1 MSSLNSPVVATAA
14 AVPPLRPLRWVPTL
28 YFVQGLQFFVVNL
41 ILALMLK
48 SQGVANDRIAAWTA
62 ALGLAWAFKP
72 LWSPFLEL
80 ARRKKTVVVAMQYT
94 GAALLALAALA
105 LQFPFWFALL
115 MGAMFVFAFT
125 SATHDIACD
134 GLYMAALDSRA
145 QALYVGWQGAFFNAS
160 KFLALGGLLKLAGW
174 LEVGVG
180 VTQAWSLIFLLLAG
194 LLATLATWNARAL
207 PDPVSPLPST
217 AAGSPWREVAATQK
231 AVLLGFLA
239 KPQIALAV
247 GFIVLF
253 RFGEG
258 QVQTIGPLFL
268 IEPRAQGGL
277 GLSSGQVGD
286 LYGIAGTAAFL
297 LGSILGGSFTAWL
310 GLKRA
315 MPLLIAAMVV
325 PNLVFWQLSVH
336 LPESLWTVGAAIA
349 LESFFYGFG
358 FVGMI
363 LFIMQVVAP
372 GPFQTAHY
380 ALGTGVMQLGFIFSK
395 FISGSLQLQMG
406 YSGFF
411 FWTVI
416 AGLPVLLLLWWVR
429 WPAADAPAQ
438 L

>member
-1 MSSLNSPVVATAA
+1 MNTTTAA
-14 AVPPLRPLRWVPTL
+14 AATATPVLRPLRWVPTL

-48 SQGVANDRIAAWTA
+48 NQGVANDRIAAWTA
-62 ALGLAWAFKP
+62 MLGLAWAFKP

-80 ARRKKTVVVAMQYT
+80 ARRKKAVVVAMQYA
-94 GAALLALAALA
+94 GAALLVVAAIA

-115 MGAMFVFAFT
+115 IGAMFVFAFT

-160 KFLALGGLLKLAGW
+160 KFLALGGLMKLAGW

-180 VTQAWSLIFLLLAG
+180 VQQAWSLIFLLLAAM
-194 LLATLATWNARAL
+194 LAALATWNARAL
-207 PDPVSPLPST
+207 PDPISPQVVGDSGT
-217 AAGSPWREVAATQK
+217 AWRSVAATQK
-231 AVLLGFLA
+231 AVVLGFLA
-239 KPQIALAV
+239 KPQIWLAI

-268 IEPRAQGGL
+268 IEPRAKGGL
-277 GLSSGQVGD
+277 GLTTSQVGD

-297 LGSILGGSFTAWL
+297 GGSILGGSFTAWL
-310 GLKRA
+310 GLRRA

-336 LPESLWTVGAAIA
+336 LPQSLWAVGAAIA

-406 YSGFF
+406 YAPFF
-411 FWTVI
+411 LWTVI
-416 AGLPVLLLLWWVR
+416 AGLPVLALLWWVR
-429 WPAADAPAQ
+429 WPADTSASR
-438 L
+438 

>member
-1 MSSLNSPVVATAA
+1 MNTTTTAA
-14 AVPPLRPLRWVPTL
+14 TPAPPALRPLRWVPTL

-48 SQGVANDRIAAWTA
+48 NQGVANDRIAAWTA
-62 ALGLAWAFKP
+62 MLGLAWAFKP

-80 ARRKKTVVVAMQYT
+80 ARRKKAVVVAMQYA
-94 GAALLALAALA
+94 GAALLVVAAIA

-115 MGAMFVFAFT
+115 IGAMFVFAFT

-160 KFLALGGLLKLAGW
+160 KFLALGGLMKLAGW

-180 VTQAWSLIFLLLAG
+180 VQQAWSLIFLLLAA
-194 LLATLATWNARAL
+194 LLAALATWNARAL
-207 PDPVSPLPST
+207 PDPITPLVVDDSST
-217 AAGSPWREVAATQK
+217 AWRSVAATQK
-231 AVLLGFLA
+231 AVVLGFLA
-239 KPQIALAV
+239 KPQIWLAI

-258 QVQTIGPLFL
+258 QVQTLGPLFL

-277 GLSSGQVGD
+277 GLSTSQVGD

-297 LGSILGGSFTAWL
+297 GGSILGGSFTAWL
-310 GLKRA
+310 GLRRA

-336 LPESLWTVGAAIA
+336 LPTSLWAVGAAIA

-406 YSGFF
+406 YAPFF
-411 FWTVI
+411 LWTVI
-416 AGLPVLLLLWWVR
+416 AGLPVLALLWWLR
-429 WPAADAPAQ
+429 WPAEAGAAR
-438 L
+438 

>member
-1 MSSLNSPVVATAA
+1 MKTTTAA
-14 AVPPLRPLRWVPTL
+14 AATAPPALRPLRALRWVPTL

-48 SQGVANDRIAAWTA
+48 NQGVANDRIAAWTA

-80 ARRKKTVVVAMQYT
+80 ARRKKAVVVAMQYA
-94 GAALLALAALA
+94 GAALLVVAAIA

-115 MGAMFVFAFT
+115 IGAMFVFAFT

-160 KFLALGGLLKLAGW
+160 KFLALGGLMKLAGW

-180 VTQAWSLIFLLLAG
+180 VQQAWSFIFLLLAAM
-194 LLATLATWNARAL
+194 LAALATWNARAL
-207 PDPVSPLPST
+207 PDPITPRVVGESGT
-217 AAGSPWREVAATQK
+217 AWRSVAATQK
-231 AVLLGFLA
+231 AVVLGFLA
-239 KPQIALAV
+239 KPQIWLAIV
-247 GFIVLF
+247 FIVLF

-277 GLSSGQVGD
+277 GLTTSQVGD

-297 LGSILGGSFTAWL
+297 GGSILGGSFTAWL
-310 GLKRA
+310 GLRRA

-336 LPESLWTVGAAIA
+336 VPASLWAVGAAIA

-406 YSGFF
+406 YAPFF
-411 FWTVI
+411 LWTVI
-416 AGLPVLLLLWWVR
+416 AGLPVLALLWWVR
-429 WPAADAPAQ
+429 WPADADAAR
-438 L
+438 

>member
-1 MSSLNSPVVATAA
+1 MSTPTAA
-14 AVPPLRPLRWVPTL
+14 TPATPAAPATSALRWVPTL

-48 SQGVANDRIAAWTA
+48 NQGVANDRIAAWTA
-62 ALGLAWAFKP
+62 LLGLAWAFKP

-80 ARRKKTVVVAMQYT
+80 ARRKKAVVVAMQYT
-94 GAALLALAALA
+94 GAALLAVAALA

-115 MGAMFVFAFT
+115 IGAMFVFAFT

-174 LEVGVG
+174 LEGGVG
-180 VTQAWSLIFLLLAG
+180 VQQAWSLIFLLLAA
-194 LLATLATWNARAL
+194 LLAALATWNARAL
-207 PDPVSPLPST
+207 PDPISPPAVAGAQT
-217 AAGSPWREVAATQK
+217 AWRSVAATQK

-239 KPQIALAV
+239 KPQIGLAIA
-247 GFIVLF
+247 FIVLF

-268 IEPRAQGGL
+268 IEARAQGGL

-297 LGSILGGSFTAWL
+297 VGSILGGSFTAWL

-325 PNLVFWQLSVH
+325 PNLVFWQLSVQ
-336 LPESLWTVGAAIA
+336 LPESLWTVGVAVA

-406 YSGFF
+406 YAPFF
-411 FWTVI
+411 LWTVI
-416 AGLPVLLLLWWVR
+416 AGLPVLALLWWVR
-429 WPAADAPAQ
+429 WPASAGAAR
-438 L
+438 